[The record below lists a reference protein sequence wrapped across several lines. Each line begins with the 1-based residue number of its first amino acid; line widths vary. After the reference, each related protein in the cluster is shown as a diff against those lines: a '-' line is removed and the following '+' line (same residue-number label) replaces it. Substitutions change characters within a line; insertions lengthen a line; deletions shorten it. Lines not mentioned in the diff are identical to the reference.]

1 MATYAQRMS
10 ANPTR
15 TGAHRGTDGIRW
27 LVIHTSEGGEGLT
40 SAESLAAFIQ
50 TPRTST
56 NLASYHY
63 IFDTDRIIPIVP
75 DAWIAYAAGGGNA
88 QGLHACYPG
97 KAGQTPEQWA
107 DSVSSAQHEQAA
119 QWLAD
124 KADEY
129 DIPLVK
135 LGADDLRAGKRGV
148 CGHHDVSLAFKK
160 SDHTDPGK
168 AYPWGSMLARA
179 NEIAAPPP
187 PTPVPPPSSS
197 GDDDM
202 VTGLWKGPNDPA
214 VFAVCSNRTK
224 VWCYPDT
231 VDEHQ
236 KLLVLEGTDETIR
249 VQTSAE
255 MFRAMGPVIGPRPG
269 TVDEYGWR

>member
-40 SAESLAAFIQ
+40 SAENLAAFIQ

-107 DSVSSAQHEQAA
+107 DNVSSAQHEQAA
-119 QWLAD
+119 QWLVD
-124 KADEY
+124 KGREY

-168 AYPWGSMLARA
+168 AYPWTTVLGRA
-179 NEIAAPPP
+179 QQLAAPPVP
-187 PTPVPPPSSS
+187 FTPIIGDDVTVCVNLNGGYWLTNWVQRTPLVYPGNDLALIAAMWELEDMGVRFSTKAGTPGQQGRTVPVPFPVM
-197 GDDDM
+197 GA
-202 VTGLWKGPNDPA
+202 T
-214 VFAVCSNRTK
+214 
-224 VWCYPDT
+224 
-231 VDEHQ
+231 Q
-236 KLLVLEGTDETIR
+236 KTFDALP
-249 VQTSAE
+249 TS
-255 MFRAMGPVIGPRPG
+255 
-269 TVDEYGWR
+269 